1 MRLEFFFAYRYLIS
15 KKSKGIIHLIS
26 IISAVVVAFVTAAMV
41 LVMSAFYGIEKL
53 VDDLFAHFDAPLVV
67 YHTRQKFF
75 DETDLPLAEWS
86 VDPELSAVE
95 PVVENDVWIHYGD
108 ADAVVTMKGVSP
120 SYGKNS
126 GMDQLVKMGRFL
138 LQDTTHIEVVPGLGV
153 CGELRMAVEE
163 GLGQRYAIR
172 APIPGRKLSRYK
184 EEAFRTMDVYNA
196 GVFSANAELDVKY
209 VFVPLYNARKL
220 LEKKDSVTA
229 VELFLR
235 DEAHL
240 QDFQEK
246 WMPILAEKNLK
257 LVSRLEKNALIY
269 KTTQSEKWATFAIL
283 FFILLIA
290 CFNIVASLS
299 MMMIEKRNDIF
310 VIRALGGNKEM
321 IKHIFVL
328 QGVLVNTIGALS
340 GVLLGLAICW
350 LQMSF
355 GLVTMEG
362 AVVENYPIAVDAMS
376 ILGIFCTVITTGSLF
391 CWLMV
396 KLLWKSF
403 SKSDN

>member
-1 MRLEFFFAYRYLIS
+1 MRLEFFFAYRYLVS

-67 YHTRQKFF
+67 QHTSQKFF
-75 DETDLPLAEWS
+75 SENDLPMAQWAEEGLL
-86 VDPELSAVE
+86 VAAE
-95 PVVENDVWIHYGD
+95 PIVENDVWIHYGD
-108 ADAVVTMKGVSP
+108 ADAVVTMKGVNTT
-120 SYGKNS
+120 YGKNS
-126 GMDQLVKMGRFL
+126 GMDQLLRMGSFL
-138 LQDTTHIEVVPGLGV
+138 LQDTTHVEVVPGLGV

-184 EEAFRTMDVYNA
+184 EDAFRTMDVYNA

-220 LEKKDSVTA
+220 LEKPDSVTA
-229 VELFLR
+229 VELFLK
-235 DEAHL
+235 DEGEMAGF
-240 QDFQEK
+240 QDRWNET
-246 WMPILAEKNLK
+246 LAQKGLK

-299 MMMIEKRNDIF
+299 MMMIEKRQDMFVFQAMGANRELVKRIF
-310 VIRALGGNKEM
+310 I
-321 IKHIFVL
+321 L
-328 QGVLVNTIGALS
+328 QGALINAIGALI
-340 GVLLGLAICW
+340 GVALGLFICW
-350 LQMSF
+350 LQITF

-362 AVVENYPIAVDAMS
+362 AVVESYPIAVDPMS
-376 ILGIFCTVITTGSLF
+376 IFGIFLTVLTTGSLF

-396 KLLWKSF
+396 NLLWRSI
-403 SKSDN
+403 SKTDN

>member
-1 MRLEFFFAYRYLIS
+1 MRLEFFFAYRYLVS

-67 YHTRQKFF
+67 QHTNNKFF
-75 DETDLPLAEWS
+75 SENDLPMAQWAEEGLL
-86 VDPELSAVE
+86 VAAE
-95 PVVENDVWIHYGD
+95 PIVENDVWIHYGD
-108 ADAVVTMKGVSP
+108 ADAVVTMKGVNTT
-120 SYGKNS
+120 YGKNS
-126 GMDQLVKMGRFL
+126 GMDQLLRIGSFL
-138 LQDTTHIEVVPGLGV
+138 LEDTTHVEVVPGLGV

-184 EEAFRTMDVYNA
+184 EDAFRTMDVYNA

-220 LEKKDSVTA
+220 LEKPDSVTA
-229 VELFLR
+229 VELFLK
-235 DEAHL
+235 DEGEMAG
-240 QDFQEK
+240 FQER
-246 WMPILAEKNLK
+246 WNETLAQKGLK

-299 MMMIEKRNDIF
+299 MMMIEKRQDMF
-310 VIRALGGNKEM
+310 VFQAMGANRELVKR
-321 IKHIFVL
+321 IFVL
-328 QGVLVNTIGALS
+328 QGALINAIGALI
-340 GVLLGLAICW
+340 GVALGLFICW
-350 LQMSF
+350 LQITF

-362 AVVENYPIAVDAMS
+362 AVVESYPIAVDPMS
-376 ILGIFCTVITTGSLF
+376 IFGIFLTVLTTGSLF

-396 KLLWKSF
+396 NLLWRSI
-403 SKSDN
+403 SKTDN

>member
-67 YHTRQKFF
+67 QHTTKKFF
-75 DETDLPLAEWS
+75 SESELPMAQWTAEGS
-86 VDPELSAVE
+86 IKAAE
-95 PVVENDVWIHYGD
+95 PIVENDVWIHYGE
-108 ADAVVTMKGVSP
+108 ADAVVTMKGVGP
-120 SYGKNS
+120 QYGRNS
-126 GMDQLVKMGRFL
+126 GMDQLLRMGSFEL
-138 LQDTTHIEVVPGLGV
+138 KDTTHVAVVPGLGV

-184 EEAFRTMDVYNA
+184 ENTFSTMDVYNA
-196 GVFSANAELDVKY
+196 GVFSANAELDVKF
-209 VFVPLYNARKL
+209 VFVPIYNAQKL
-220 LEKKDSVTA
+220 LNKKDSVTA
-229 VELFLR
+229 VELFLQ
-235 DEAHL
+235 DESEMFSF
-240 QDFQEK
+240 QDK
-246 WMPILAEKNLK
+246 WSGELAAKGLRI
-257 LVSRLEKNALIY
+257 VSRVEKNALIY

-299 MMMIEKRNDIF
+299 MMMIEKRQDMF
-310 VIRALGGNKEM
+310 VFQAMGATQEM
-321 IKHIFVL
+321 IKRIFVL
-328 QGVLVNTIGALS
+328 QGVLINAIGASL
-340 GVLLGLAICW
+340 GVLLGLLICW
-350 LQMSF
+350 LQLTF

-362 AVVENYPIAVDAMS
+362 AVVENYPIEIDGVS
-376 ILGIFCTVITTGSLF
+376 IFGILLTVVTTGTLF

-396 KLLWKSF
+396 HLLWKSMR
-403 SKSDN
+403 KADN

>member
-67 YHTRQKFF
+67 QHTSNKFF
-75 DETDLPLAEWS
+75 SASELPMAEWN
-86 VDPELSAVE
+86 EEGRLSAVE
-95 PVVENDVWIHYGD
+95 PLLESDVWIHYGD
-108 ADAVVTMKGVSP
+108 ADAVVTMKGVGP
-120 SYGKNS
+120 TYGKHS
-126 GMDQLVKMGRFL
+126 GMDQLLRMGSFDL
-138 LQDTTHIEVVPGLGV
+138 SDTTHVSVVPGLGV

-184 EEAFRTMDVYNA
+184 EDAFSTMDVYNA
-196 GVFSANAELDVKY
+196 GVFSANAELDVKF
-209 VFVPLYNARKL
+209 VFVPIYNARKL
-220 LEKKDSVTA
+220 LDKPDSVTS
-229 VELFLR
+229 VELFLK
-235 DEAHL
+235 DETDML
-240 QDFQEK
+240 SFQEK
-246 WMPILAEKNLK
+246 WKEQLAAKGLRMI
-257 LVSRLEKNALIY
+257 SRTEKNALIY

-299 MMMIEKRNDIF
+299 MMMIEKRQDMFVFQSMGATTEVVKRIF
-310 VIRALGGNKEM
+310 I
-321 IKHIFVL
+321 L
-328 QGVLVNTIGALS
+328 QGALINAIGATT
-340 GVLLGLAICW
+340 GVLLGLLICW
-350 LQMSF
+350 LQLTF

-362 AVVENYPIAVDAMS
+362 AVVENYPIQVDAMS
-376 ILGIFCTVITTGSLF
+376 IIGIFFTVVFTGTLF

-396 KLLWKSF
+396 HLLWKSMR
-403 SKSDN
+403 KADN

>member
-67 YHTRQKFF
+67 QHVNNKFF
-75 DETDLPLAEWS
+75 SEKDLPMAQWSEEGKLA
-86 VDPELSAVE
+86 ATE
-95 PVVENDVWIHYGD
+95 PIVENDVWIHYGN
-108 ADAVVTMKGVSP
+108 ADAVVTMKGVS
-120 SYGKNS
+120 STYGKNS
-126 GMDQLVKMGRFL
+126 GMDQLLRMGRFVL
-138 LQDTTHIEVVPGLGV
+138 EDTTHVEVVPGLGV

-184 EEAFRTMDVYNA
+184 EDAFRTMDVYNA

-209 VFVPLYNARKL
+209 IFVPLYNARKL
-220 LEKKDSVTA
+220 LEKPDSVTA
-229 VELFLR
+229 VELFLK
-235 DEAHL
+235 DENDL
-240 QDFQEK
+240 LDFQERWGGELTQK
-246 WMPILAEKNLK
+246 GLK
-257 LVSRLEKNALIY
+257 LVSRMEKNALIY

-299 MMMIEKRNDIF
+299 MMMIEKRQDMFVFQAMGATREMVKRIF
-310 VIRALGGNKEM
+310 I
-321 IKHIFVL
+321 L
-328 QGVLVNTIGALS
+328 QGVLINAIGALF
-340 GVLLGLAICW
+340 GVALGLLICW
-350 LQMSF
+350 LQITF

-362 AVVENYPIAVDAMS
+362 AVVESYPIAVDSMS
-376 ILGIFCTVITTGSLF
+376 VLGIFLTVLTTGSLF

-396 KLLWKSF
+396 NLLWRSV

>member
-53 VDDLFAHFDAPLVV
+53 VDELFAHFDAPLVV
-67 YHTRQKFF
+67 QHNSNKFF
-75 DETDLPLAEWS
+75 DENDLPLAQWK
-86 VDPELSAVE
+86 VDPQLSAIE
-95 PVVENDVWIHYGD
+95 PIIENDVWIHYGD

-120 SYGKNS
+120 NYGKNS
-126 GMDQLVKMGRFL
+126 GMDQLLKMGQFHL
-138 LQDTTHIEVVPGLGV
+138 KDTTHVEVVPGLGV
-153 CGELRMAVEE
+153 CGELRMAIEE

-196 GVFSANAELDVKY
+196 GIFSANAELDVKY
-209 VFVPLYNARKL
+209 IFVPLYNARLL
-220 LEKKDSVTA
+220 LEKRDSVTA
-229 VELFLR
+229 VELFLK
-235 DEAHL
+235 DEREMW
-240 QDFQEK
+240 DFQDK
-246 WMPILAEKNLK
+246 WTPILAQKNLK

-299 MMMIEKRNDIF
+299 MMMIEKRHDMF
-310 VIRALGGNKEM
+310 VIRAMGGNKEM
-321 IKHIFVL
+321 IRRIFVL
-328 QGVLVNTIGALS
+328 QGILINTIGAFI
-340 GVLLGLAICW
+340 GVVLGLTICW
-350 LQMSF
+350 LQISF

-376 ILGIFCTVITTGSLF
+376 IFGIFFTVIATGSLF

-396 KLLWKSF
+396 KILWKSF
-403 SKSDN
+403 SKNDN

>member
-26 IISAVVVAFVTAAMV
+26 IISAAVVAFVTAAMV

-67 YHTRQKFF
+67 QHTRQKFF
-75 DETDLPLAEWS
+75 DETDLPLAQWS
-86 VDPELSAVE
+86 DDPQISAIE

-184 EEAFRTMDVYNA
+184 EEAFRTMDVYNS

-209 VFVPLYNARKL
+209 VFVPLYNARAL

-229 VELFLR
+229 VELFLK
-235 DEAHL
+235 DEEHM

-299 MMMIEKRNDIF
+299 MMMIEKRHDMF
-310 VIRALGGNKEM
+310 VIRAMGGNKEM
-321 IKHIFVL
+321 IRRIFVL
-328 QGVLVNTIGALS
+328 QGILINTIGAFI
-340 GVLLGLAICW
+340 GVVLGLTICW
-350 LQMSF
+350 LQISF

-376 ILGIFCTVITTGSLF
+376 IFGIFFTVITTGSLF

>member
-41 LVMSAFYGIEKL
+41 LVMSALYGIEKL

-67 YHTRQKFF
+67 HHTSQKFF
-75 DETDLPLAEWS
+75 NEKDLPFAEWEA
-86 VDPELSAVE
+86 DPQLSAIE
-95 PVVENDVWIHYGD
+95 PIVENDVWIHYGD

-120 SYGKNS
+120 NYGRNS
-126 GMDQLVKMGRFL
+126 GMDQLLKMGQFH
-138 LQDTTHIEVVPGLGV
+138 LQDTTHVEVVPGLGV

-184 EEAFRTMDVYNA
+184 EEAFRTMDVYNS

-209 VFVPLYNARKL
+209 VFVPLYNARAL
-220 LEKKDSVTA
+220 LEKTDSVTA
-229 VELFLR
+229 VELFLK
-235 DEAHL
+235 DEREML
-240 QDFQEK
+240 DFQDR
-246 WMPILAEKNLK
+246 WMPILAKKNLK

-283 FFILLIA
+283 FFILFIA

-299 MMMIEKRNDIF
+299 MMMIEKKHDMFIF
-310 VIRALGGNKEM
+310 EAMGATKQM
-321 IKHIFVL
+321 ISRIFIL
-328 QGVLVNTIGALS
+328 QGVLINTIGA
-340 GVLLGLAICW
+340 VLGLVLGLGICW
-350 LQMSF
+350 LQLTF

-362 AVVENYPIAVDAMS
+362 AVVENYPIAVDPIS
-376 ILGIFCTVITTGSLF
+376 ILGIFTTVIITGSAF

-396 KLLWKSF
+396 KLLGRSF
-403 SKSDN
+403 YRVDN